1 MRLFFCC
8 WWFYFQIN
16 TFILPRSTNR
26 RTMHVHFIEV
36 RDKAR
41 VVREILIMHK
51 FYRTYFQEND
61 IDNKL
66 NKQHVKYKVQFSGIW
81 NNKNRN
87 SREKNTEKYLD
98 KNAFFFFSLFF
109 FPFHLVH
116 RSNYRKYY
124 HIFAMEYLFSLL
136 VFSKEID
143 QYIFFHTRGGYI
155 NAKANRQSIILV

>member
-1 MRLFFCC
+1 
-8 WWFYFQIN
+8 
-16 TFILPRSTNR
+16 
-26 RTMHVHFIEV
+26 MHVHFIEV

-66 NKQHVKYKVQFSGIW
+66 NKQHVKYKIQFSGIW

-98 KNAFFFFSLFF
+98 KNAFFFFLSFF
-109 FPFHLVH
+109 FHF
-116 RSNYRKYY
+116 
-124 HIFAMEYLFSLL
+124 
-136 VFSKEID
+136 
-143 QYIFFHTRGGYI
+143 T
-155 NAKANRQSIILV
+155 